1 LVPANS
7 KSGYSLFEACRG
19 RYHLSLA
26 LPLKRGTFMKL
37 SSAIAGLDPDQEG
50 KVLWQTRIGKG
61 RPLGGSEWGSA
72 AEQDRIYVANSDVRF
87 LRDGTRRLDPNAG
100 GGLFGL
106 NLSDGKKRC
115 RCRRCPVVTE
125 SNVVQPYLQRLP

>member
-1 LVPANS
+1 
-7 KSGYSLFEACRG
+7 
-19 RYHLSLA
+19 
-26 LPLKRGTFMKL
+26 MKL

-61 RPLGGSEWGSA
+61 GPLGGSEWGSA
-72 AEQDRIYVANSDVRF
+72 ADQDRIYVANSDVRF